1 MHLRLKGAAACAA
14 ASLSWAAQATTDA
27 AATAAASPSQEQI
40 VVTADPL
47 RRADAHLAQP
57 VSVLHGEALQRQPL
71 RNIGEAVSS
80 QLGVTSADFGPSV
93 GLPTIRG
100 LGGPRVRVL
109 ADGVGTMDVS
119 SLSPDHAVALEPLL
133 ARQIEIFRGPATLL
147 YGSGASGGLVNVVD
161 DRILSTLPARWG
173 GELVGQYDTVNDGRT
188 GAFRFDGGVGQHL
201 ALHLDGLRVDTGN
214 YDIPNF
220 AERVPDPGEPAGEL
234 GNSDAEIGNY
244 SGGASFVHERGFLGF
259 AVSRLDRDYGVPGG
273 HAHGHDH
280 GHEHEGEHGHEDAAA
295 EPLPGEGVRIDQAQT
310 RVDVKGAITD
320 PLPGLREIRT
330 RWGINDHTHM
340 ELEPGGEVGTMLI
353 NQETEGRVEL
363 VHAPWLGIDGVVGV
377 QIQDRN
383 FDSRGE
389 EAFVPKST
397 QDSVALF
404 VVEKR
409 DFGRLHVDAG
419 FRYEQTDAEEAAAAR
434 EVSHGVY
441 SVSGG
446 ASYRHALG
454 VEFGGSVTRAERAPA
469 IEELFANG
477 PHLATNTFEIGNPD
491 LDTETSTNLDLF
503 VRRGEGRW
511 RWTVGVFYNDIANFI
526 FALEQDRNGDGVA
539 DRVEMD
545 FGDTGLVVDEEDALL
560 LVSQTQ
566 ADARF
571 WGFELESMF
580 MLMDGPWGQLDWRLW
595 LDGVDA
601 ELDGGDNVPRIP
613 PLRVGTGLE
622 WQRDRWSAGFAA
634 VRYAPQNDVSALET
648 RTDGYTD
655 VSLHAEY
662 ALPLPDDRELQF
674 FARGTNLADAEQR
687 RHTSYLK
694 DSVPLP
700 GIGAQLGVQITF

>member
-1 MHLRLKGAAACAA
+1 MHSRLNGVAACAA
-14 ASLSWAAQATTDA
+14 ASLSWAAQAATDA
-27 AATAAASPSQEQI
+27 PAAAAASLVQEQI
-40 VVTADPL
+40 IVTADPL
-47 RRADAHLAQP
+47 RGVDAHLAQP
-57 VSVLHGEALQRQPL
+57 VSVLRGEALQRQPM

-93 GLPTIRG
+93 GRPTIRG
-100 LGGPRVRVL
+100 LGGTRVRVL
-109 ADGVGTMDVS
+109 DDGVGTMDVA

-161 DRILSTLPARWG
+161 DRILSALPARWG
-173 GELVGQYDTVNDGRT
+173 GAVVGQYDTVNDGRT
-188 GAFRFDGGVGQHL
+188 GAFRLDGAVGETL

-220 AERVPDPGEPAGEL
+220 AERMPDPGEPAGEL
-234 GNSDAEIGNY
+234 GNSDAGIGNY

-273 HAHGHDH
+273 HAHGH
-280 GHEHEGEHGHEDAAA
+280 EGEAAAA
-295 EPLPGEGVRIDQAQT
+295 EPLPDDGVRIDQAQT
-310 RVDVKGAITD
+310 RVDVKGALID

-330 RWGINDHTHM
+330 RWGINDHTHI
-340 ELEPGGEVGTMLI
+340 ELEPGGAVGTMLI

-363 VHAPWLGIDGVVGV
+363 VHTPWLGIDGVVGV
-377 QIQDRN
+377 QIQDRD
-383 FDSRGE
+383 FDARGA

-419 FRYEQTDAEEAAAAR
+419 FRYEHTDAEDLAAAR
-434 EVSHGVY
+434 ELSHGVY

-454 VEFGGSVTRAERAPA
+454 FEFGGSVTRAERAPA

-477 PHLATNTFEIGNPD
+477 PHLATNTFEIGNLN
-491 LDTETSTNLDLF
+491 LDTETSTNIDLF
-503 VRRGEGRW
+503 VRRGDGRW
-511 RWTVGVFYNDIANFI
+511 RWTASVFHNDIANFI
-526 FALEQDRNGDGVA
+526 FALEQDRDGDGVA
-539 DRVEMD
+539 DRVEAD
-545 FGDTGLVVDEEDALL
+545 FADTGLVIDEEDALL
-560 LVSQTQ
+560 LVAQTQ

-580 MLMDGPWGQLDWRLW
+580 MLMDGPWGQLDWRVW
-595 LDGVDA
+595 LDSVEARFDRH
-601 ELDGGDNVPRIP
+601 GDVPRIP
-613 PLRVGTGLE
+613 PLRIGSGLE
-622 WQRDRWSAGFAA
+622 WYRDRWSAGLAV
-634 VRYAPQNDVSALET
+634 VRYAPQNDVSRLES
-648 RTDGYTD
+648 RTDGYVD
-655 VSLHAEY
+655 LSLHAEY

-674 FARGTNLADAEQR
+674 FARGTNLSDDEQR

-694 DSVPLP
+694 DSVPLQ
-700 GIGAQLGVQITF
+700 GLGARFGVRLSF